1 MSCWTPKSCSS
12 FSMRAV
18 NAARSVMSFSVS
30 IQANL
35 LRRLCV
41 WAVGDGGC
49 HRVYLQSGLGGD
61 EGRYN
66 PPRVYTRV
74 YLYVLHTK
82 IKRKI
87 ASCTIHCTIV
97 FRSSTGSPG
106 SAHRAARRPSAL

>member
-12 FSMRAV
+12 FSIRAV

-41 WAVGDGGC
+41 WAVRDGGC

-66 PPRVYTRV
+66 PPPGIFVCIAYQNQEKNR
-74 YLYVLHTK
+74 VLHH
-82 IKRKI
+82 
-87 ASCTIHCTIV
+87 SLHHV

-106 SAHRAARRPSAL
+106 SA